1 MKKPRA
7 QPKKDNQK
15 DNQSITSQA
24 SKQYGQL
31 PKFVN
36 NFLKNDP
43 DPEHRFN
50 KHFSQKYND
59 SLPLIKQI
67 QYEKEQVNTPF
78 INAQKSLRFIV
89 EQELRNGK
97 NQSDSN
103 LAGQSLKRNQTKA
116 SIVMKTNH
124 YLNTI
129 KDTERSFQTSSI
141 YEGQDI
147 NYEPFLIDLI
157 KLSELEEKLL
167 WIVDFAF
174 KGDEVGYPSFQSYWE
189 ILFELKL
196 EKLHTLFSNPEWKE
210 NIDFALLLN
219 ISSIAFF
226 QCVSLK
232 LHENPML
239 IQTSLFS
246 KVLSDMR
253 NILEQIYQTLLILMS
268 QILGKV
274 PQENRS
280 NIWYQSIEKTIKLKK
295 IRNIKK
301 DDLFDIKKNNQLVE
315 SYLKSVLREFQKQF
329 LLENTEIERIKPI
342 FSVISFCLRERNNIQ
357 LTKLRENIINGT
369 FLSIRQQNQHED
381 SIMKTIYHP
390 LEPAQPFSPIDLIG
404 LPPGEEPVLD
414 IPFLPPRNQQ
424 EIKEKPYTLVLD
436 LDETLG
442 HYDQDKQSF
451 LQRPGLNEFL
461 ESIHNYY
468 ELVIFTAG
476 LKDYADSIIPTFDQK
491 GLISHRLYR
500 QHCNLQG
507 LVHIKDLNNLG
518 RDLSKTIILDNNQYN
533 FQYQQENAI
542 FVTTWYSDMSDTEL
556 FDLKKVLIRLAES
569 NPTDVRWALQKY
581 RDHIIRQISNGVK
594 NPFHAL

>member
-7 QPKKDNQK
+7 QSKKDNQK
-15 DNQSITSQA
+15 DNQSVTSQA
-24 SKQYGQL
+24 SNKPGQL

-36 NFLKNDP
+36 NFQKNDP

-67 QYEKEQVNTPF
+67 QYEKEQ
-78 INAQKSLRFIV
+78 
-89 EQELRNGK
+89 
-97 NQSDSN
+97 
-103 LAGQSLKRNQTKA
+103 
-116 SIVMKTNH
+116 
-124 YLNTI
+124 
-129 KDTERSFQTSSI
+129 
-141 YEGQDI
+141 
-147 NYEPFLIDLI
+147 
-157 KLSELEEKLL
+157 
-167 WIVDFAF
+167 FAF

-226 QCVSLK
+226 QCISLK

-239 IQTSLFS
+239 IQTVLFS

-274 PQENRS
+274 PQENRG
-280 NIWYQSIEKTIKLKK
+280 N
-295 IRNIKK
+295 
-301 DDLFDIKKNNQLVE
+301 
-315 SYLKSVLREFQKQF
+315 
-329 LLENTEIERIKPI
+329 
-342 FSVISFCLRERNNIQ
+342 
-357 LTKLRENIINGT
+357 
-369 FLSIRQQNQHED
+369 IRQQNQHED

-424 EIKEKPYTLVLD
+424 DIKNKPYTLVLD

-442 HYDQDKQSF
+442 HYDQDKQCF

-461 ESIHNYY
+461 ESMYNYY

-491 GLISHRLYR
+491 GLISYRLYR